1 MMCFSFLTIEREEVL
16 CSAGLQSVF
25 WASSELKFDSSRDNR
40 IDWGLSSL
48 TLKVEL
54 NLTTI
59 LSSSVTGSLEKY
71 LVLEH
76 QAKAGLRFTYLSSF
90 KEARHANTNYIDGL
104 QPSVSTRCSREA
116 LSANEFTRIL
126 SLKTI

>member
-54 NLTTI
+54 NLTTTI
-59 LSSSVTGSLEKY
+59 LSSSVSGSLEK
-71 LVLEH
+71 
-76 QAKAGLRFTYLSSF
+76 
-90 KEARHANTNYIDGL
+90 NI
-104 QPSVSTRCSREA
+104 
-116 LSANEFTRIL
+116 
-126 SLKTI
+126 